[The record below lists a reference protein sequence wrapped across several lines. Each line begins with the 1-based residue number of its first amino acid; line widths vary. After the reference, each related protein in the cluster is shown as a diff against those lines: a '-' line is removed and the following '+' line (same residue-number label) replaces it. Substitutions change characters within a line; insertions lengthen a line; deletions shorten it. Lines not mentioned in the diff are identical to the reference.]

1 MKKIDDFI
9 IEELILEYIIGKCN
23 DFKIKFDLSL
33 HGDERQNR
41 DNKHN
46 NFISKKEISYT
57 LYKISKQIRD
67 DYDLKNIKE
76 NDNIG
81 IIDKSR
87 NVEYNCVCLINIKD
101 DFIILKVITHE
112 YKNNFIFKDCVKI
125 YNTYIND
132 KKIEKE
138 YKPSNI
144 F

>member
-1 MKKIDDFI
+1 MKSISNFI
-9 IEELILEYIIGKCN
+9 NEELILEYIIGKCN
-23 DFKIKFDLSL
+23 EYKVKFDLSL

-57 LYKISKQIRD
+57 LYKVSKQIRD
-67 DYDLKNIKE
+67 DYDINNIQE
-76 NDNIG
+76 NDIIG
-81 IIDKSR
+81 IVDKSR
-87 NVEYNCVCLINIKD
+87 NVEYNCVCSINID
-101 DFIILKVITHE
+101 NDFIVLKIITHE
-112 YKNNFIFKDCVKI
+112 YKNNFVFKDYKKL

-132 KKIEKE
+132 KKIKKE

>member
-87 NVEYNCVCLINIKD
+87 NVEYNCVCSINIKD